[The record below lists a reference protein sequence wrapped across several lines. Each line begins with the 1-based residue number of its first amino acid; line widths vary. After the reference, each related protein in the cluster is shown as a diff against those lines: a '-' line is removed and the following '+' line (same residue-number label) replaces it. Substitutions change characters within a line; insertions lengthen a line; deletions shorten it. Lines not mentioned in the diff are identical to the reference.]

1 MEYLRSREIEIRPMS
16 NHDIDLLLLWVNDAS
31 VSPFWY
37 GSHRRIEREEL
48 LRDWADYYFDE
59 SEPDKG
65 RCFIIEDR
73 ARPVGMISYTNGGYD
88 LDGGKEIASLDI
100 LIAGEENQNRG
111 LGTTALK
118 FMTAALLEGMGFESV
133 LISTYSFNGRMR
145 HCLEKLGF
153 IEEGSICGIDR
164 TNGEYL
170 EAMVYCLSHNELRF
184 SSISSQ

>member
-1 MEYLRSREIEIRPMS
+1 MEYLRGSEIEIRPMS
-16 NHDIDLLLLWVNDAS
+16 NHDIGLLLLWINDDS

-48 LRDWADYYFDE
+48 LRDWADYFDE

-73 ARPVGMISYTNGGYD
+73 SGPVGTISYTNDSHD
-88 LDGGKEIASLDI
+88 LDGRKDLASLDI

-111 LGTTALK
+111 LGTAALK
-118 FMTAALLEGMGFESV
+118 LMTTALLEGMGFESV
-133 LISTYSFNGRMR
+133 IASTYSFNGRMR

-153 IEEGSICGIDR
+153 IEEGFICGIDR

-170 EAMVYCLSHNELRF
+170 ESVVYSLSNNEPRF